1 MTPLVARGDVERFRD
16 LIARRMGLHFEDAKL
31 DSLADVLRERM
42 ESLSC
47 STFASYEQR
56 LVGSSPDEVRTL
68 AGQLTVAETYFF
80 RYWNHF
86 RAFAEVVLP
95 ARAAAPGPHKRLNVL
110 SAGCASGEEPYSLAI
125 MVLEHLPTAAS
136 LELNIQAVDVNPAV
150 LERAARG
157 RYSSWSLRDTPKD
170 LSARHFRA
178 EGRDFQLS
186 DAVRSMVV
194 FEERNLV
201 DDADAFWREGRFDV
215 VFFRN
220 VMMYFSP
227 EVAAATVN
235 RISRSLSPG
244 GYLFLGHAETLRG
257 VSHDFHLRHTHETFY
272 YQRRDG
278 APASAPEIA
287 RAATSRAAPSERLA
301 AALDLADTSWISA
314 IQHASDRIEHL
325 TRETPSKPPR
335 SLSSPT
341 ATTRGRPRADLGP
354 AFELLR
360 QERFA
365 EAMEALPAEVKDATV
380 DLDAQLLRAVLLM
393 NRGLLTDAEGMCGH
407 ILNSDELNAG
417 AHYLMA
423 LCREHA
429 GDRVAAVEH
438 DTAAAHLD
446 AGFAMPHLHLGL
458 LVRRTGDIERARSE
472 LGRALILLTH
482 EEPSR
487 ILLFGGGFSREA
499 LVALCQ
505 SELQA
510 AGGGGA

>member
-1 MTPLVARGDVERFRD
+1 MTPLVARADVERFRD
-16 LIARRMGLHFEDAKL
+16 LLARRMGLQFEDAKL
-31 DSLADVLRERM
+31 DFLADVLRERM
-42 ESLSC
+42 EALSC

-56 LVGSSPDEVRTL
+56 LAGSGPDEVRAL
-68 AGQLTVAETYFF
+68 AGRLTVAETYFF

-86 RAFAEVVLP
+86 RAFAEVVMP
-95 ARAAAPGPHKRLNVL
+95 ARAAAPGFHKRLNVL

-125 MVLEHLPTAAS
+125 MVREHLPSAAS
-136 LELNIQAVDVNPAV
+136 LELNIQAVDINPAV
-150 LERAARG
+150 LERAVRG
-157 RYSSWSLRDTPKD
+157 RYSNWSLRDTPKE
-170 LSARHFRA
+170 LSARHFRP

-220 VMMYFSP
+220 VMMYFRP
-227 EVAAATVN
+227 EVVAATVS
-235 RISRSLSPG
+235 RISRALSPG

-257 VSHDFHLRHTHETFY
+257 VSNDFHLRHTHETFY

-278 APASAPEIA
+278 PPEIV
-287 RAATSRAAPSERLA
+287 RAAAPRAAPSDRLA

-314 IQHASDRIEHL
+314 IQQASDRIEHL
-325 TRETPSKPPR
+325 TREPPTKAPR
-335 SLSSPT
+335 SPSSST
-341 ATTRGRPRADLGP
+341 ASTNRRPRADLGP

-393 NRGLLTDAEGMCGH
+393 NSGLLADAESMCGH
-407 ILNSDELNAG
+407 ILRSDELNAG

-429 GDRVAAVEH
+429 GDRDAAVEH
-438 DTAAAHLD
+438 DRAAAYLD
-446 AGFAMPHLHLGL
+446 TGFAMPHLHLGL
-458 LVRRTGDIERARSE
+458 LVRRTGDVDRARTE
-472 LGRALILLTH
+472 LGRALLLLTH

-499 LVALCQ
+499 LVALCR

-510 AGGGGA
+510 AEGGSS